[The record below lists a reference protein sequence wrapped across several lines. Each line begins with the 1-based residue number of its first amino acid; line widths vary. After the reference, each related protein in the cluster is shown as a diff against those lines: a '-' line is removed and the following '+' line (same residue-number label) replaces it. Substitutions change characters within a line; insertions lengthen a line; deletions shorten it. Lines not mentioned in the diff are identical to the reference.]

1 MAGGFATRL
10 WPITKTKAKPL
21 LPIGKKTIIDHIYE
35 KLKKFDRPIIVST
48 NKLFQ
53 DDFEVWAAD
62 KDVELVIENSTREEE
77 KLGAVRALAEVVKTI
92 NDEMLVVA
100 GDNLFSFSLD
110 GFLEYYKQKNAPV
123 TALYDVGD
131 LELAKSRTWG

>member
-1 MAGGFATRL
+1 M
-10 WPITKTKAKPL
+10 
-21 LPIGKKTIIDHIYE
+21 
-35 KLKKFDRPIIVST
+35 
-48 NKLFQ
+48 
-53 DDFEVWAAD
+53 
-62 KDVELVIENSTREEE
+62 
-77 KLGAVRALAEVVKTI
+77 AEVAETI

-131 LELAKSRTWG
+131 LELAKSRT